1 MMKKNF
7 IYSLCMLLCGA
18 IFMSSCEDMIEIESD
33 RVDYDMSTLTL
44 NDTVYSVLGILKGV
58 QGVMDRQV
66 LLGELRGDLMVV
78 NEAKAVTD
86 VQKIARFEFDSDN
99 KYLDI
104 KDYYTIINNCN
115 IYLARVDTTLERNNQ
130 KLMLREFVGV
140 QSVRTWAYMQLAM
153 NYGEVPF
160 FDEPILTH
168 SLAEEVMK
176 RPMADMNTIA
186 TKLIETLL
194 PYEDPKAYPMPA
206 FSGLKY
212 KTEMF
217 FVPIR
222 QLLADLYLWT
232 GNYVEAAK
240 YYQKLI
246 VDNKYTA
253 ADASVE
259 WMDEEAKG
267 IPAGTFSSIFH
278 SSANANVTIAVSTF
292 STSSADGSVSELA
305 SVIAPQAQGE
315 HMVQA
320 APGYIGLSKAQV
332 YNYYKN
338 ENNKVTQ
345 AINPSD
351 NMPGDLRF
359 YESVYSTRNFAE
371 NVVYDG
377 VIGKFNLMASVY
389 SNGVTTGV
397 FSEYVD
403 EIKISRSIQ
412 MYLRFAEA
420 LAGIAANDS
429 NWKGATELAMR
440 VLKEG
445 VKAEKYYLQ
454 KYLNDFEV
462 SYMDVKKDDE
472 GKIVYKYD
480 ENGDT
485 LFILNDETGEKTYI
499 PDSVLVTEVKQLF
512 DTIEY
517 DFTSFAALDENI
529 GVHSRGSGNAEYNEY
544 YSLSNDSCIAL
555 YFGKEGVDATKEVP
569 SLDDKGKVQKDENGD
584 TIWTTVAYKDYGI
597 TPEMKVDYVRN
608 LIIDE
613 CALETAFEGYR
624 FTDLIRFAKNMGNP
638 DVLAKRVAGRAIENK
653 VSSSH
658 PDFQYDLTLYE
669 KLKNEANWYLPKK

>member
-1 MMKKNF
+1 
-7 IYSLCMLLCGA
+7 MLLCGA

-44 NDTVYSVLGILKGV
+44 NDTVYSVLGILKSV

-115 IYLARVDTTLERNNQ
+115 IYLARVDTTLERNNV

-140 QSVRTWAYMQLAM
+140 QSVRAWAYMQLAM

-160 FDEPILTH
+160 FEEPILTH

-176 RPMADMNTIA
+176 RPTADMNTIA
-186 TKLIETLL
+186 ARLIEILL
-194 PYEDPKAYPMPA
+194 PYEDPDAYPMPA
-206 FSGLKY
+206 FSGLNY
-212 KTEMF
+212 ETPMF

-222 QLLADLYLWT
+222 QLLGDLYLWT
-232 GNYVEAAK
+232 GKYAEAASMYHK
-240 YYQKLI
+240 II
-246 VDNKYTA
+246 VENEYVDFGQNVA
-253 ADASVE
+253 

-267 IPAGTFSSIFH
+267 DPTDLSYVMGLF
-278 SSANANVTIAVSTF
+278 TISQKATTTAVSTF
-292 STSSADGSVSELA
+292 STSSANGSVSELA

-320 APGYIGLSKAQV
+320 APGYFGLSKSQT
-332 YNYYKN
+332 YNYYKA
-338 ENNKVTQ
+338 EGNKVTQ
-345 AINPSD
+345 AVNPSE
-351 NMPGDLRF
+351 NYPGDLRL
-359 YESVYSTRNFAE
+359 YSTVVSTRNFAE
-371 NVVYDG
+371 NIVYEG
-377 VIGKFNLMASVY
+377 VIGKFNMNGFVV
-389 SNGVTTGV
+389 SNGVAQGM
-397 FSEYVD
+397 FSDYIE
-403 EIKISRSIQ
+403 EIKLGRSIQ

-420 LAGIAANDS
+420 LTGIAAEQGANR
-429 NWKGATELAMR
+429 WQGATELAMR

-445 VKAEKYYLQ
+445 IRAEKYYVK
-454 KYLNDFEV
+454 KYLNDIEV

-499 PDSVLVTEVKQLF
+499 PDSILVTETRQVF
-512 DTIEY
+512 DTLEY
-517 DFTSFAALDENI
+517 DFTAESVFDENK
-529 GVHSRGSGNAEYNEY
+529 GVHSRGSGVSEYNEY
-544 YSLSNDSCIAL
+544 YSLNNDSCIAL
-555 YFGKEGVDATKEVP
+555 YLGKEGVDATKEIP
-569 SLDDKGKVQKDENGD
+569 LLDDKGKVQKDANGD

-597 TPEMKVDYVRN
+597 TEDMKIEYVRN

-624 FTDLIRFAKNMGNP
+624 FTDLIRFAKNMGNN
-638 DVLAKRVAGRAIENK
+638 DILAKRVAGRAIENK
-653 VSSSH
+653 VSPYS
-658 PDFQYDLTLYE
+658 PDFQFDAALYG
-669 KLKNEANWYLPKK
+669 KLSNESNWYLPKK

>member
-1 MMKKNF
+1 
-7 IYSLCMLLCGA
+7 MLLCGA

-78 NEAKAVTD
+78 NEAKAITD
-86 VQKIARFEFDSDN
+86 VQKISRFEFDSDN

-115 IYLARVDTTLERNNQ
+115 IYLARVDTTLERNNV

-140 QSVRTWAYMQLAM
+140 QSVRAWAYMQLAM

-160 FDEPILTH
+160 FEEPILTH

-186 TKLIETLL
+186 ARLIEILL
-194 PYEDPKAYPMPA
+194 PYEDPEAYPMPSFA
-206 FSGLKY
+206 GKLNYDTKLY
-212 KTEMF
+212 

-222 QLLADLYLWT
+222 QLLGDLYLWT
-232 GNYVEAAK
+232 GKYVEAADMYHK
-240 YYQKLI
+240 IIVENGYLDSAQKI
-246 VDNKYTA
+246 TWN
-253 ADASVE
+253 
-259 WMDEEAKG
+259 DEEAKG
-267 IPAGTFSSIFH
+267 DPTSSMYT
-278 SSANANVTIAVSTF
+278 SSLFRNSDKATTTAVSTF

-320 APGYIGLSKAQV
+320 APGYFALSKAQV
-332 YNYYKN
+332 YNYYQI
-338 ENNKVTQ
+338 EGNKVTQ
-345 AINPSD
+345 AVNPSD
-351 NMPGDLRF
+351 NYPGDLRL
-359 YESVYSTRNFAE
+359 YSTVVSTRNFAE
-371 NVVYDG
+371 YIVYDG
-377 VIGKFNLMASVY
+377 VIGKFSLSGLMFN
-389 SNGVTTGV
+389 NGVAYGM
-397 FSEYVD
+397 FSDYVT
-403 EIKISRSIQ
+403 EIKLGRSIQ

-420 LAGIAANDS
+420 LTGIAAEQGTNR
-429 NWKGATELAMR
+429 WQGATELAMR

-445 VKAEKYYLQ
+445 IRAEKYYVQ

-462 SYMDVKKDDE
+462 SYLDVKKDE
-472 GKIVYKYD
+472 TTGEIIYKYD

-485 LFILNDETGEKTYI
+485 LFVLNEETGAKIYI
-499 PDSVLVTEVKQLF
+499 PDSVLVTETRQLF
-512 DTIEY
+512 DTIAF
-517 DFTSFAALDENI
+517 DFTSDPSFDFNE
-529 GVHSRGSGNAEYNEY
+529 GVHSRGSGSSEYNEF

-555 YFGKEGVDATKEVP
+555 YFGKEGVDAEREIP

-584 TIWTTVAYKDYGI
+584 TIWTTEAYKDYGI
-597 TPEMKVDYVRN
+597 TEDKKIEYVRN

-624 FTDLIRFAKNMGNP
+624 FTDLIRFAKNMGNN
-638 DVLAKRVAGRAIENK
+638 DILAKRVAGRAIENK

-658 PDFQYDLTLYE
+658 PEFQYDAALYG
-669 KLKNEANWYLPKK
+669 KLSNESNWYLPKK

>member
-1 MMKKNF
+1 
-7 IYSLCMLLCGA
+7 MLLCGA

-403 EIKISRSIQ
+403 EIKLSRSIQ

-529 GVHSRGSGNAEYNEY
+529 GVHSRGSGVSEYNEY
-544 YSLSNDSCIAL
+544 YSLNNDSCIAL
-555 YFGKEGVDATKEVP
+555 YLGKEGVDATKEIP
-569 SLDDKGKVQKDENGD
+569 LLDDKGKVQKDENGD

-597 TPEMKVDYVRN
+597 TEDMKIEYVRN

-624 FTDLIRFAKNMGNP
+624 FTDLIRFAKNMGNN
-638 DVLAKRVAGRAIENK
+638 DILAKRVAGRAIENK
-653 VSSSH
+653 VSPYS
-658 PDFQYDLTLYE
+658 PDFQFDAALYG
-669 KLKNEANWYLPKK
+669 KLSNESNWYLPKK

>member
-140 QSVRTWAYMQLAM
+140 QSVRAWAYMQLAM

-240 YYQKLI
+240 FYQKLI
-246 VDNKYTA
+246 VDNKYIA
-253 ADASVE
+253 ADANVE

-267 IPAGTFSSIFH
+267 TPVGTFDNIF
-278 SSANANVTIAVSTF
+278 SLANAIQTIAVSTF
-292 STSSADGSVSELA
+292 SASSVASTSVSSTSATSSHVEISVS
-305 SVIAPQAQGE
+305 
-315 HMVQA
+315 
-320 APGYIGLSKAQV
+320 
-332 YNYYKN
+332 
-338 ENNKVTQ
+338 
-345 AINPSD
+345 
-351 NMPGDLRF
+351 
-359 YESVYSTRNFAE
+359 
-371 NVVYDG
+371 
-377 VIGKFNLMASVY
+377 
-389 SNGVTTGV
+389 SN
-397 FSEYVD
+397 
-403 EIKISRSIQ
+403 
-412 MYLRFAEA
+412 
-420 LAGIAANDS
+420 
-429 NWKGATELAMR
+429 
-440 VLKEG
+440 
-445 VKAEKYYLQ
+445 
-454 KYLNDFEV
+454 
-462 SYMDVKKDDE
+462 
-472 GKIVYKYD
+472 
-480 ENGDT
+480 
-485 LFILNDETGEKTYI
+485 
-499 PDSVLVTEVKQLF
+499 
-512 DTIEY
+512 
-517 DFTSFAALDENI
+517 
-529 GVHSRGSGNAEYNEY
+529 
-544 YSLSNDSCIAL
+544 
-555 YFGKEGVDATKEVP
+555 
-569 SLDDKGKVQKDENGD
+569 
-584 TIWTTVAYKDYGI
+584 
-597 TPEMKVDYVRN
+597 
-608 LIIDE
+608 
-613 CALETAFEGYR
+613 
-624 FTDLIRFAKNMGNP
+624 
-638 DVLAKRVAGRAIENK
+638 
-653 VSSSH
+653 SSSSSSS
-658 PDFQYDLTLYE
+658 YKSESSSLY
-669 KLKNEANWYLPKK
+669 P

>member
-115 IYLARVDTTLERNNQ
+115 IYLARVDTTLERNNV

-140 QSVRTWAYMQLAM
+140 QSVRAWAYMQLAM

-160 FDEPILTH
+160 FEEPILTH

-176 RPMADMNTIA
+176 RPTADMNTIA
-186 TKLIETLL
+186 ARLIEILL
-194 PYEDPKAYPMPA
+194 PYQDPKAYPMPA
-206 FSGLKY
+206 FAGLNY
-212 KTEMF
+212 KTSMY

-240 YYQKLI
+240 MYQDII
-246 VDNKYTA
+246 VENKYT
-253 ADASVE
+253 DFEASVA
-259 WMDEEAKG
+259 WNDEEGKSFSGFFSNVFNSA
-267 IPAGTFSSIFH
+267 IAGT
-278 SSANANVTIAVSTF
+278 TAVATF
-292 STSSADGSVSELA
+292 STSSSDGSVSELA
-305 SVIAPQAQGE
+305 SVIAPQAEGE

-320 APGYIGLSKAQV
+320 APGYYGLSKSQV
-332 YNYYKN
+332 YRYYKIDGT
-338 ENNKVTQ
+338 KVTE
-345 AINPSD
+345 AVNPSD
-351 NMPGDLRF
+351 DKPGDLRL
-359 YESVYSTRNFAE
+359 YESVYSTRNFGE
-371 NVVYDG
+371 NVVYEG
-377 VIGKFNLMASVY
+377 VIGKFNLQGSMN
-389 SNGVTTGV
+389 SNGVITGM
-397 FSEYVD
+397 FSDYVK
-403 EIKISRSIQ
+403 EIKLGRSIQ

-420 LAGIAANDS
+420 LTGIAAEQGAS
-429 NWKGATELAMR
+429 KWQGATELAMR
-440 VLKEG
+440 VLREG
-445 VKAEKYYLQ
+445 LRAEKYYVQ
-454 KYLNDFEV
+454 KYLSDFEV
-462 SYMDVKKDDE
+462 SHMEVMKDEE
-472 GKIVYKYD
+472 GNIVYQYD

-485 LFILNDETGEKTYI
+485 IFVLDEETGVKTYI
-499 PDSVLVTEVKQLF
+499 PDSVLVTETKQLF
-512 DTIEY
+512 DTIMF
-517 DFTSFAALDENI
+517 DFTDVPAMDENI
-529 GVHSRGSGNAEYNEY
+529 GVHSRGSGYSEYNDY
-544 YSLSNDSCIAL
+544 FSLNNDSCIAL
-555 YFGKEGVDATKEVP
+555 YFGKEGVADSTLVP
-569 SLDDKGKVQKDENGD
+569 LLTDKGKVQFDANGD
-584 TIWTTVAYKDYGI
+584 TIKTYVHFTNYNLTDDDKLL
-597 TPEMKVDYVRN
+597 YVRN

-624 FTDLIRFAKNMGNP
+624 FTDLIRFAKNMGDN

-653 VSSSH
+653 VSVLH
-658 PDFQYDLTLYE
+658 PDFQVDAALYG
-669 KLKNEANWYLPKK
+669 KLSNQANWYLPKK

>member
-140 QSVRTWAYMQLAM
+140 HSVRTWAYMQLAM

-246 VDNKYTA
+246 VDNKYIA
-253 ADASVE
+253 VDANVE

-267 IPAGTFSSIFH
+267 TPVGTFEDIFSST
-278 SSANANVTIAVSTF
+278 NAIQTIAVSTF
-292 STSSADGSVSELA
+292 SASSADGSVSELA

-351 NMPGDLRF
+351 NMPGDLR
-359 YESVYSTRNFAE
+359 YYQSVYSTRNFAE
-371 NVVYDG
+371 NVVYEG
-377 VIGKFNLMASVY
+377 VIGKFNLMASMY
-389 SNGVTTGV
+389 SNGVTTGI

-403 EIKISRSIQ
+403 EIKLSRSIQ
-412 MYLRFAEA
+412 IYLRYAEA

-445 VKAEKYYLQ
+445 IKAEKYYLQ

-555 YFGKEGVDATKEVP
+555 YFGKEAVDATKEIP
-569 SLDDKGKVQKDENGD
+569 LLNDKGKVQFDENGD
-584 TIWTTVAYKDYGI
+584 TIMTTVAYKEYGI

-658 PDFQYDLTLYE
+658 PDFQYDATLYE

>member
-240 YYQKLI
+240 FYQKLI
-246 VDNKYTA
+246 VDNKYIA
-253 ADASVE
+253 VDANVE

-267 IPAGTFSSIFH
+267 TPVGTFENIF
-278 SSANANVTIAVSTF
+278 SLANPIQTIAVSTF
-292 STSSADGSVSELA
+292 SASSADGSVSELA

-351 NMPGDLRF
+351 NMPGDLR
-359 YESVYSTRNFAE
+359 YYQSVYSTRNFAE
-371 NVVYDG
+371 NVVYEG
-377 VIGKFNLMASVY
+377 VIGKFNLMASTY
-389 SNGVTTGV
+389 SNGVTTGI

-403 EIKISRSIQ
+403 EIKLSRSIQ
-412 MYLRFAEA
+412 IYLRYAEA

-445 VKAEKYYLQ
+445 IKAEKYYLQ

-462 SYMDVKKDDE
+462 SYMDVVRDE
-472 GKIVYKYD
+472 AGKIVYD
-480 ENGDT
+480 STVFEIDSITGDKIYT
-485 LFILNDETGEKTYI
+485 L
-499 PDSVLVTEVKQLF
+499 PDSALVTETRQLF

-555 YFGKEGVDATKEVP
+555 YFGKEAVDATKEIP
-569 SLDDKGKVQKDENGD
+569 LLNDKGKVQFDENGD
-584 TIWTTVAYKDYGI
+584 TIMTTVAYKEYGI

-624 FTDLIRFAKNMGNP
+624 FTDLIRFAEAAGDV
-638 DVLAKRVAGRAIENK
+638 DVLAKRVAGRAYENS
-653 VSSSH
+653 VNYYN
-658 PDFQYDLTLYE
+658 PEYQYDADLYQKLTD
-669 KLKNEANWYLPKK
+669 KANWFIPVK